1 MKSILITGSN
11 GLLGQKLLK
20 LLSKNTEYKI
30 IATARGENRVSE
42 TTGFEFH
49 SLDICN
55 EVDVISLITEVK
67 PNYIINTA
75 AMTNVDQCEDDKE
88 DCWDLN
94 VNAVAYL
101 TKAAEQTGAF
111 LLHLSTDFIFDGK
124 EGPYLEDATP
134 NPLSYYGD
142 SKLAA
147 EKLLIE
153 SSIDWAIART
163 VLVYGITEK
172 MSRSNII
179 LWVKNSLE
187 EGKKLT
193 IVDDQWRSPT
203 LAEDLAMGCFLII
216 KNHATG
222 IFNIS
227 GKDVL
232 TPYEMAIQT
241 VEFFKLDASL
251 IEKTDGSKFQ
261 QKAKRP
267 PKTGFIID
275 KAVNEIGYNPHS
287 FMEGIK
293 ILSQQVTEQQQ

>member
-20 LLSKNTEYKI
+20 LLSGNTEYKV

-55 EVDVISLITEVK
+55 ENAVLSLINEVK
-67 PNYIINTA
+67 PDYIINTA

-88 DCWDLN
+88 ECWDLN
-94 VNAVAYL
+94 VNAVSYL

-111 LLHLSTDFIFDGK
+111 LLHLSTDFIFDGLD
-124 EGPYLEDATP
+124 GPYLEDAKP

-147 EKLLIE
+147 EKVLSE

-187 EGKKLT
+187 EGKNLT

-203 LAEDLAMGCFLII
+203 LAEDLAMGCFLIV
-216 KNHATG
+216 KNHAKG
-222 IFNIS
+222 IYNIS

-232 TPYEMAIQT
+232 TPYEMAMQT
-241 VEFFKLDASL
+241 VDFFGLDASL
-251 IEKTDGSKFQ
+251 IEKTDGSKFK

-267 PKTGFIID
+267 AKTGFIID
-275 KAVNEIGYNPHS
+275 KAVNEIGYKPHS

-293 ILSQQVTEQQQ
+293 ILSQQVAEQQ